1 MAEICDKTLIAGDLD
16 ESGPSASEIHRAR
29 ADAAT
34 ETQTVNKIIWA
45 QTGRVTEP
53 GRYMFKFGWLT
64 VSAKDLA
71 IWEQFPNAAFTLLRK
86 APAAEAE
93 DEYRLGTFELRENI
107 SLSKK

>member
-1 MAEICDKTLIAGDLD
+1 MTEIGDKTLIASDLD

-29 ADAAT
+29 AEAA
-34 ETQTVNKIIWA
+34 TVNKIIWA
-45 QTGRVTEP
+45 QAGRVIEP

-64 VSAKDLA
+64 VSTEDLA

-86 APAAEAE
+86 APAEAE

-107 SLSKK
+107 SLSEK